1 MTVVVSKSAE
11 TLNEGIDNLIQ
22 AMKNDYL
29 LSENTKEYSISEGRK
44 YIKIIQDSSHGFSS
58 QSSVVAFVVK
68 QKTKKFE
75 VGDLLLPKSWNS
87 PATNFARGNVLE
99 GNYPVQ
105 WTGPMY
111 G

>member
-22 AMKNDYL
+22 AMKNDYQL
-29 LSENTKEYSISEGRK
+29 TENTKEYSAIEGRK
-44 YIKIIQDSSHGFSS
+44 YIKIVVGS
-58 QSSVVAFVVK
+58 SSVVAFVVK

-75 VGDLLLPKSWNS
+75 VGDLLLAKSWNS

-105 WTGPMY
+105 WTGPMLSLIHI
-111 G
+111 